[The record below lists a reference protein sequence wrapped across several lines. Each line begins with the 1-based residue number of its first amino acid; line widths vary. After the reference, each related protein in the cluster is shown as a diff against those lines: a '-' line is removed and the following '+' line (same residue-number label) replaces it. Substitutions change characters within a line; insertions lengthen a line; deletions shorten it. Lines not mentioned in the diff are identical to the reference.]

1 MSGQLVKI
9 RRYNNQSLVT
19 IPKRFAVWGR
29 YDEVDYVIVNQNKNG
44 DLSIR
49 RIKFDEIDKDK
60 FPESLDKP
68 D

>member
-19 IPKRFAVWGR
+19 IPKRFAVWGK